1 MQQLVFS
8 LCLLGVCLC
17 FLRYQKKYKYT
28 NIQPEIVHS
37 HKFSHNI
44 LIFGEGGGGGLYF
57 ATGFVLLS
65 IVGLIFVSKGPSTVL
80 NFKSHLTKKSVVSSS
95 ETFSNKPQ
103 RYTSWSA
110 LLYSFLARTSLVWT
124 GFIYREIIAKYRYL
138 IVESQ

>member
-1 MQQLVFS
+1 MFIAAACFFFMS
-8 LCLLGVCLC
+8 LGCVCVC

-44 LIFGEGGGGGLYF
+44 LIFGEDLYF
-57 ATGFVLLS
+57 ATGFVLPS
-65 IVGLIFVSKGPSTVL
+65 TVCLIFVSKGPSTVL

-124 GFIYREIIAKYRYL
+124 GFIYREIIAKSRYL